1 MADVVSPQ
9 QSLTDLSTP
18 MGRSTPQHGSH
29 NLEVPAPN
37 LLSSNDGFQ
46 FPAGPVSHRRAPSS
60 TTPIEPAVTRR
71 IQHRHRPSKISLH
84 EMPPFEFGSGPGQL
98 AETVNLAPSS
108 HSPVRLTPMAPP
120 SSGHRRGGSEFVG
133 GDITH
138 GGPVLVS
145 TTPTSAEDTPHPPP
159 SPPKGPPTA
168 RRGHAHRRSGAI
180 SQSDVGK
187 IMFQASD
194 HRGGSAP
201 STPSEPSFGQ
211 KRPSPERWNS
221 HPGPNKSLN
230 GTSRPP
236 PQTTDIASPPSRSRV
251 GFSDTLEY
259 IPRPLSTVSSE
270 TSSSMST
277 LRAAH
282 SVNDSITSV
291 VSGPTSSPPSL
302 KEIDNTQVLVSPAQ
316 ASRPTTSA
324 NHALDHDSLHTM
336 DEESQKVVPS
346 VSSKPRSGSR
356 MLEGANEQDSAHI
369 SDVDS
374 IDLCDPL
381 QEFPV
386 PVPDSSV
393 SANHFRIASSEPSLQ
408 TSRPRTSPESSHV
421 KRQHKVKGW
430 AESIL
435 HRKERNPV
443 TYDGD
448 LTERPSEAPHE
459 DEQDLAFSLDDVN
472 FDDDTTMIIEEPTT
486 AYSKDT
492 PFQQATLDQSF
503 ENRSDPSEAN
513 SFSPTIDLD
522 AAFSFS
528 GGSTTKTLLV
538 DSASRVPGPKR
549 RLHSSGE
556 MGDFSGPGGH
566 YRRRAESAPEMEP
579 FDLGVHGANRSAV
592 NHAVDEA
599 IEEEDEDYDQCE
611 HGPTIAGLG
620 VNVVESEDEGLE
632 PIQRRRAAGLNTTS
646 RYRGVG
652 TTPTPP
658 NELAPVAV
666 EIVEAEEEPRFSV
679 LTKSS
684 DDSTVTP
691 TLSRDPLSPRPASA
705 PLDFAVQTPSLTYGS
720 TPETPSAVS
729 SADYTKTTFDPRDVP
744 RLHTAHSSITDRV
757 TLNSSRA
764 GDQSGSSMDDVPS
777 LISSTSTMISG
788 HPMRF
793 SSSSNIASSA
803 ERSTSL
809 SAAVPPRTRPGSSSK
824 RSSLAS
830 LSRLV
835 GGPYNR
841 SKLNIAETLAP
852 DSPEKTE
859 KKKRHRI
866 SRVMTFWKS
875 KEKP

>member
-1 MADVVSPQ
+1 
-9 QSLTDLSTP
+9 
-18 MGRSTPQHGSH
+18 
-29 NLEVPAPN
+29 
-37 LLSSNDGFQ
+37 
-46 FPAGPVSHRRAPSS
+46 
-60 TTPIEPAVTRR
+60 
-71 IQHRHRPSKISLH
+71 
-84 EMPPFEFGSGPGQL
+84 MPPFEFGSGPGQL

-108 HSPVRLTPMAPP
+108 HSPVRLTPPGPP
-120 SSGHRRGGSEFVG
+120 STGHRRGGSEFIG

-168 RRGHAHRRSGAI
+168 RRGHAHRRSGAV

-187 IMFQASD
+187 IMFQAPD

-201 STPSEPSFGQ
+201 STPSEPNFAQ

-221 HPGPNKSLN
+221 HPGPNKSVN
-230 GTSRPP
+230 GSSRPP
-236 PQTTDIASPPSRSRV
+236 SQTTDIASPPSRSRV

-259 IPRPLSTVSSE
+259 IPRPLSTISSE

-291 VSGPTSSPPSL
+291 VSGPTSSPPSF
-302 KEIDNTQVLVSPAQ
+302 KEFDNTQMLVPQ
-316 ASRPTTSA
+316 AHFGRPITSA
-324 NHALDHDSLHTM
+324 SLTLDRDSLHTM
-336 DEESQKVVPS
+336 DEESQEVAPS

-356 MLEGANEQDSAHI
+356 NLKGAKDHDSAHI

-374 IDLCDPL
+374 IDPCDPS
-381 QEFPV
+381 EESSV
-386 PVPDSSV
+386 PVSNT
-393 SANHFRIASSEPSLQ
+393 SASENQFRVTSSEPSLQ
-408 TSRPRTSPESSHV
+408 TLRPRTSPESSHV
-421 KRQHKVKGW
+421 KRQQKVKSW

-443 TYDGD
+443 VHDGD
-448 LTERPSEAPHE
+448 LIERQSEAPHG

-492 PFQQATLDQSF
+492 PLQQGALDQSF
-503 ENRSDPSEAN
+503 ETRGDPSEAN
-513 SFSPTIDLD
+513 TFSPTIDLD
-522 AAFSFS
+522 AAFNFS
-528 GGSTTKTLLV
+528 GGSTSNTLLV
-538 DSASRVPGPKR
+538 DSAGRLSGSKR

-579 FDLGVHGANRSAV
+579 FDLGVHGAGRSTV

-599 IEEEDEDYDQCE
+599 IEEEDEDYDQGE
-611 HGPTIAGLG
+611 HRPTIAGLG
-620 VNVVESEDEGLE
+620 VNVVESEEEGSE
-632 PIQRRRAAGLNTTS
+632 PVQRRRATGLNTTS

-652 TTPTPP
+652 STPTPP
-658 NELAPVAV
+658 NELAPVPV

-809 SAAVPPRTRPGSSSK
+809 SAAVPPRTRPGSASK

-841 SKLNIAETLAP
+841 SRLNIAETLPP

-875 KEKP
+875 KEKS

>member
-1 MADVVSPQ
+1 MADVVSPR
-9 QSLTDLSTP
+9 QSSSDLSTP
-18 MGRSTPQHGSH
+18 MGRRTPQHGSH
-29 NLEVPAPN
+29 NLEVPATNP
-37 LLSSNDGFQ
+37 LSSNDGFQ
-46 FPAGPVSHRRAPSS
+46 FPAGPLSHRRAPSS
-60 TTPIEPAVTRR
+60 TTLTEPTVSRR

-98 AETVNLAPSS
+98 AETVNLAPAS
-108 HSPVRLTPMAPP
+108 HSPVRPTPLAPP
-120 SSGHRRGGSEFVG
+120 TSGHRRGGSEFVG

-168 RRGHAHRRSGAI
+168 RRGHAHRRSGAV

-201 STPSEPSFGQ
+201 STPSEPNFGH

-221 HPGPNKSLN
+221 HPGPNKTLN
-230 GTSRPP
+230 GSSRPP
-236 PQTTDIASPPSRSRV
+236 LQMTDIVSPPSRSRV

-259 IPRPLSTVSSE
+259 IPRPLSTISSE

-282 SVNDSITSV
+282 SMNDSITSV
-291 VSGPTSSPPSL
+291 VSGPTSSPPL
-302 KEIDNTQVLVSPAQ
+302 KEIDNTQGLVPQAQ
-316 ASRPTTSA
+316 VGRPTITASLT
-324 NHALDHDSLHTM
+324 LDHDSLHTM
-336 DEESQKVVPS
+336 DEDSQEVIPF

-356 MLEGANEQDSAHI
+356 MVKGAKEHDSAHV
-369 SDVDS
+369 SDLVS
-374 IDLCDPL
+374 IDPCDPS
-381 QEFPV
+381 QDQSV
-386 PVPDSSV
+386 PFVSEDPFRVASSDSS
-393 SANHFRIASSEPSLQ
+393 LQ
-408 TSRPRTSPESSHV
+408 ISRPRTSPESSHF
-421 KRQHKVKGW
+421 KRQHKVKSW
-430 AESIL
+430 AESIFY
-435 HRKERNPV
+435 RKERN
-443 TYDGD
+443 TAISDGD
-448 LTERPSEAPHE
+448 LIDRHLEAPHE

-486 AYSKDT
+486 AYSKNT
-492 PFQQATLDQSF
+492 QLQQGTFNQSF
-503 ENRSDPSEAN
+503 ESRGDPSEAS

-522 AAFSFS
+522 AAFDS
-528 GGSTTKTLLV
+528 STPNTLV
-538 DSASRVPGPKR
+538 ADSASRLPGPKR

-579 FDLGVHGANRSAV
+579 FDLGVHGASRSAV

-599 IEEEDEDYDQCE
+599 IEEEDEDYDQGE
-611 HGPTIAGLG
+611 HHPTIAGLG
-620 VNVVESEDEGLE
+620 VNVVESEEEGSE
-632 PIQRRRAAGLNTTS
+632 PVQRRRVAGSNTTS

-652 TTPTPP
+652 STPTPP
-658 NELAPVAV
+658 NELAPIPV

-705 PLDFAVQTPSLTYGS
+705 PLDFAVPTPSLTYGS

-729 SADYTKTTFDPRDVP
+729 SADYTKTSFDPRDIP

-803 ERSTSL
+803 ERSASL

-841 SKLNIAETLAP
+841 SRLNIAETLPP
-852 DSPEKTE
+852 DTPEKTE

-875 KEKP
+875 KEKS

>member
-1 MADVVSPQ
+1 MADVASPR
-9 QSLTDLSTP
+9 QSLTDASTP

-29 NLEVPAPN
+29 HLGVPTAN

-46 FPAGPVSHRRAPSS
+46 FPAGPLTHRRVPSS
-60 TTPIEPAVTRR
+60 TAPTEPAVTRR
-71 IQHRHRPSKISLH
+71 VQHRHRPSKISLQ
-84 EMPPFEFGSGPGQL
+84 EMSPFEFGSGPGQL
-98 AETVNLAPSS
+98 AETFNLAPSS
-108 HSPVRLTPMAPP
+108 HSPVRLTPSAPQN
-120 SSGHRRGGSEFVG
+120 SGHRRGGSEFVG

-145 TTPTSAEDTPHPPP
+145 TTPTSSDDSPHPPP

-168 RRGHAHRRSGAI
+168 RRGHAHRRSGAV
-180 SQSDVGK
+180 SQSDVK
-187 IMFQASD
+187 NIMLQAPD

-201 STPSEPSFGQ
+201 STPSEPDFSQ
-211 KRPSPERWNS
+211 KRPTPERWNS
-221 HPGPNKSLN
+221 HPGPNSSLN
-230 GTSRPP
+230 GNSRPP
-236 PQTTDIASPPSRSRV
+236 LQTTDIASPPSRSRV
-251 GFSDTLEY
+251 GFSDTLEF
-259 IPRPLSTVSSE
+259 IPRPLSTISSE

-282 SVNDSITSV
+282 SVNDSITSI
-291 VSGPTSSPPSL
+291 VSGPNPSPPSL
-302 KEIDNTQVLVSPAQ
+302 KGSDNVQARVPQAQV
-316 ASRPTTSA
+316 SRPIASA
-324 NHALDHDSLHTM
+324 SHTPDCDSIHSMGEDTPQLA
-336 DEESQKVVPS
+336 PS
-346 VSSKPRSGSR
+346 VSLKPGSMSRISKG
-356 MLEGANEQDSAHI
+356 GNEQDSAHLG
-369 SDVDS
+369 DVDNL
-374 IDLCDPL
+374 DPCDPT
-381 QEFPV
+381 QEHSV
-386 PVPDSSV
+386 PLPDTYV
-393 SANHFRIASSEPSLQ
+393 SANHFRVASSDPSFP

-421 KRQHKVKGW
+421 KRQHKVKSW
-430 AESIL
+430 AESVL
-435 HRKERNPV
+435 HRKERNPAI
-443 TYDGD
+443 YDGD
-448 LTERPSEAPHE
+448 LVERHCEASHE
-459 DEQDLAFSLDDVN
+459 DDRDLAFSLDDVN
-472 FDDDTTMIIEEPTT
+472 FDDDTTMIIEEPAT

-492 PFQQATLDQSF
+492 PLQQGALNQSF
-503 ENRSDPSEAN
+503 EQRSDPSEA
-513 SFSPTIDLD
+513 SPFSPTIDLD
-522 AAFSFS
+522 AAFSLS
-528 GGSTTKTLLV
+528 DGSHSNTLLV
-538 DSASRVPGPKR
+538 DSASRLPGSKR

-566 YRRRAESAPEMEP
+566 YRRRAESAPEMEA
-579 FDLGVHGANRSAV
+579 FDLGAHGANRSAV

-599 IEEEDEDYDQCE
+599 IEEEDEEYDQGE
-611 HGPTIAGLG
+611 HRPTVAGLG
-620 VNVVESEDEGLE
+620 VNIIESEEEGSE
-632 PIQRRRAAGLNTTS
+632 PVQRRRAAGLNTTS

-652 TTPTPP
+652 STPTPP
-658 NELAPVAV
+658 NELAPVPV

-720 TPETPSAVS
+720 TPQTPSAVS

-744 RLHTAHSSITDRV
+744 RLHTAHSSITDRI

-793 SSSSNIASSA
+793 SSSSNVASSA

-809 SAAVPPRTRPGSSSK
+809 SAAVPPRTRPGSASK

-841 SKLNIAETLAP
+841 SKLNIAETLPP

-875 KEKP
+875 KEKS

>member
-1 MADVVSPQ
+1 MADVVSPRHP
-9 QSLTDLSTP
+9 LTDASTP
-18 MGRSTPQHGSH
+18 MEPLTPQHGSH
-29 NLEVPAPN
+29 HLEVPAAN

-46 FPAGPVSHRRAPSS
+46 FPAGPLSHRRAPST
-60 TTPIEPAVTRR
+60 TTPTEPAVTRR

-84 EMPPFEFGSGPGQL
+84 EMPPFEFGTGSAQV
-98 AETVNLAPSS
+98 ADTFNLPPPS
-108 HSPVRLTPMAPP
+108 HSPVRPTPSAPQ
-120 SSGHRRGGSEFVG
+120 STGHRRGGSEFVG
-133 GDITH
+133 GDIAH

-145 TTPTSAEDTPHPPP
+145 TTPTSAEDAPHPPP

-168 RRGHAHRRSGAI
+168 RRGHAHRRSGAV
-180 SQSDVGK
+180 SQSDVRK
-187 IMFQASD
+187 VMFQAPD

-201 STPSEPSFGQ
+201 STPSEPDFSQ

-221 HPGPNKSLN
+221 HPGPNSSFSSSN
-230 GTSRPP
+230 RPP
-236 PQTTDIASPPSRSRV
+236 SQTSDMALPPNRSRV

-259 IPRPLSTVSSE
+259 IPRPLSTISSE

-282 SVNDSITSV
+282 SVSDSISSI
-291 VSGPTSSPPSL
+291 VSGPTSSPPFL
-302 KEIDNTQVLVSPAQ
+302 KGMDNAHATVQQAPVCQPLPFASHTLDHGNLEIPYEETQVA
-316 ASRPTTSA
+316 
-324 NHALDHDSLHTM
+324 
-336 DEESQKVVPS
+336 VPS
-346 VSSKPRSGSR
+346 VSLKPRSASR
-356 MLEGANEQDSAHI
+356 TFKVADEQDPAHTK
-369 SDVDS
+369 DVDN
-374 IDLCDPL
+374 IDPCDSVHE
-381 QEFPV
+381 QSV
-386 PVPDSSV
+386 PVPKPPA
-393 SANHFRIASSEPSLQ
+393 SASHLRVASPGPRLP
-408 TSRPRTSPESSHV
+408 TSRPRTSPESSHI
-421 KRQHKVKGW
+421 KRQHKVKSW

-435 HRKERNPV
+435 HRKERTPG

-448 LTERPSEAPHE
+448 LDEGHSKASEE
-459 DEQDLAFSLDDVN
+459 DERDLAFSLDDVN
-472 FDDDTTMIIEEPTT
+472 FDDDTTMIIEEPAT
-486 AYSKDT
+486 ADSSDT
-492 PFQQATLDQSF
+492 PLQQGALHQSF
-503 ENRSDPSEAN
+503 EMRSDLPEAS

-528 GGSTTKTLLV
+528 GASTSSTSLV

-566 YRRRAESAPEMEP
+566 YRRRAESAPEMEA
-579 FDLGVHGANRSAV
+579 FDLGVHGSSRS
-592 NHAVDEA
+592 AVDEA
-599 IEEEDEDYDQCE
+599 IEEEDEDYDQGE
-611 HGPTIAGLG
+611 HRHDFTTAGLG
-620 VNVVESEDEGLE
+620 VNVVESEEEGSE
-632 PIQRRRAAGLNTTS
+632 PVQRRRAAGLIPTS
-646 RYRGVG
+646 QCRGVG
-652 TTPTPP
+652 STPTPP
-658 NELAPVAV
+658 NEIAPVPV

-684 DDSTVTP
+684 DESTVTP

-744 RLHTAHSSITDRV
+744 RLHTAHSSITDRI

-764 GDQSGSSMDDVPS
+764 GDQSGGSMDDVPS

-793 SSSSNIASSA
+793 SSSSNVASSA

-809 SAAVPPRTRPGSSSK
+809 SAAVPPRMRPGSSSK

-841 SKLNIAETLAP
+841 SKLNIAETLPP

-875 KEKP
+875 KEKS